1 MTRLEVDYAEGQALS
16 DVQDQMSDDEFA
28 VVMALQDARDRIAIG
43 QKDFDEAQH
52 PRDDHGRWTDA
63 GGGDTSTTVT
73 PTTGDRVALPTTT
86 AEVRSLYVK
95 DFNAYQEQ
103 LLNHGGPTSDPA
115 YTGETTYNSMN
126 VSAANPEG
134 VTEEQRALCEEA
146 AAKFLNDPAMQPLF
160 DEYGT
165 PGIAIASGMVTPD
178 PTGLD
183 AMRQDAVQPGDD
195 PLASNVVAQWSN
207 GTIFLYGDTAGNPD
221 TPVTPGFSVA
231 GADPFTSLQHEYG
244 HQILGVIGYDA
255 NGNMSDFKESFV
267 NALGDGIPLTDHMS
281 PQQQEEFQSNVDHE
295 AGSVSEYA
303 TKSPDEAFAEFFA
316 TMAQDGPNFS
326 VDNFDGGAAEAF
338 RLIQDRITAD
348 TGKAF
353 PS

>member
-1 MTRLEVDYAEGQALS
+1 VPVAPEHAPKFVWDPANIVIEG
-16 DVQDQMSDDEFA
+16 DQGA
-28 VVMALQDARDRIAIG
+28 
-43 QKDFDEAQH
+43 KFDPNQE
-52 PRDDHGRWTDA
+52 RDDHGRWTDA

-103 LLNHGGPTSDPA
+103 LLNHGGPTPDPRF
-115 YTGETTYNSMN
+115 TGDTTYNSMN

-221 TPVTPGFSVA
+221 TPVTPEFSVA

-281 PQQQEEFQSNVDHE
+281 PQQQQDFESNVSVE
-295 AGSVSEYA
+295 TGQVSQYAGL
-303 TKSPDEAFAEFFA
+303 SPDEAFAEFFA
-316 TMAQDGPNFS
+316 TMAQEGNTFDVN
-326 VDNFDGGAAEAF
+326 NFDGGAAEAF